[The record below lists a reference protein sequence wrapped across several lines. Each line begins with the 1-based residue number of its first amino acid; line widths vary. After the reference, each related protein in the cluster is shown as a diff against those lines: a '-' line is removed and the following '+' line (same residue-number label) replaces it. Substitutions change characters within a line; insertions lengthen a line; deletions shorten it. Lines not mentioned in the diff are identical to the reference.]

1 MKSLTITSGQGN
13 TGYDRNK
20 EIMTGNLWTLI
31 NACLFK
37 DQSHWNLIEQVS
49 NVAVYQLSKKYNTF
63 LFMILQLFFK
73 GQKATF
79 KEEG

>member
-1 MKSLTITSGQGN
+1 M
-13 TGYDRNK
+13 
-20 EIMTGNLWTLI
+20 
-31 NACLFK
+31 
-37 DQSHWNLIEQVS
+37 EQVS

>member
-1 MKSLTITSGQGN
+1 
-13 TGYDRNK
+13 
-20 EIMTGNLWTLI
+20 MTGNLWTLI

-37 DQSHWNLIEQVS
+37 DQGHWNLIEQVS
-49 NVAVYQLSKKYNTF
+49 NVAVYQLSNKYNTF

-79 KEEG
+79 KEEARINVLCFIKSCPDYF